1 MSKRHQQKQSTR
13 EQLLAVARKTVAEHG
28 FAATSTAAIAKAVGK
43 AHGTIFVHFPTRDA
57 LVEALINDIG
67 ATMTAALAT
76 IPDGADVGV
85 HGVMDAHLD
94 ALLEN
99 EALYAQILRES
110 TQLPASARARLLA
123 FQSGVAWRLRAAL
136 SRDVDAGRLRPAD
149 PTAVA
154 NLWIA
159 QCNHYL
165 INRDLFA
172 PNALVCAE
180 RRDEIKANL
189 LALLNL

>member
-1 MSKRHQQKQSTR
+1 MSKRAEQKQSTR
-13 EQLLAVARKTVAEHG
+13 EQLLSVARKTVAEQG

-43 AHGTIFVHFPTRDA
+43 AHGTVFVHFPTRDA
-57 LVEALINDIG
+57 LVEALLNDIG
-67 ATMTAALAT
+67 ASMTDALAT
-76 IPDGADVGV
+76 IPDGSDVGV
-85 HGVMDAHLD
+85 SAVMDAHLD
-94 ALLEN
+94 ALLAN

-110 TQLPASARARLLA
+110 TQLPAAARARLFA
-123 FQSGVAWRLRAAL
+123 FQSGVAWRMRAAL
-136 SRDVDAGRLRPAD
+136 ARDIDAGRLRAVDPA
-149 PTAVA
+149 AVA

-172 PNALVCAE
+172 PNEMVCAL

-189 LALLNL
+189 LALLQP